1 MVDHRY
7 ASSTIGLGVVTNRV
21 AMITLRR
28 SALTTKSEGMTGCW
42 LDTGLGTL
50 CGSIRS
56 FYARVV
62 AMRAVPSELRHGS
75 SALRVASRRGLG
87 RMRHMEIRRLWLQD
101 EVAAGRLV
109 ILYTKGEDNVADL
122 LTKNLGGPRH
132 RMLTD
137 AIGMRA
143 AENNVHEK

>member
-1 MVDHRY
+1 MWLNGCLLLCLTRTQ
-7 ASSTIGLGVVTNRV
+7 ATIAQSSCEAELV
-21 AMITLRR
+21 AMNATVCEMKMIQT
-28 SALTTKSEGMTGCW
+28 
-42 LDTGLGTL
+42 
-50 CGSIRS
+50 I
-56 FYARVV
+56 
-62 AMRAVPSELRHGS
+62 MRECELECQLEVNTDSS

-137 AIGMRA
+137 VIGMRA